1 MSSTTDNARK
11 IIVTQALPYANA
23 SLHLGHILEAVQTD
37 IWSRFQ
43 NKSGNECLFFC
54 ADDTHGTP
62 VMLKAKELGK
72 SPEDLIKEVQR
83 DHEETYKLYD
93 INFTNYH
100 TTHSDENKKYS
111 EQIYLKAKENDL
123 ITRRTINQL
132 YDVSES
138 MFLSDR
144 FVKGTC
150 PKCGSTDQYGDGCTK
165 CGATY
170 HVSELKNPVSA
181 ISGTK
186 PVNKESE
193 HIFFDLPKKLDTLKE
208 FLATANLQ
216 KPITNKLSEWVNDDL
231 QQWDIS
237 RDAPYFGFK
246 IPEEDNKYFY
256 VWLDAP
262 IGYIASIDNW
272 ATRNNK
278 DMDLLWSAN
287 SNYEI
292 YHFIGKDI
300 SYFHG
305 LFWPALLSASDL
317 RLPDGIFVHGF
328 LTINGEKMSKSKGTG
343 ILAKEFAKLCDP
355 ETLRY
360 YFAAK
365 LNDKVEDI
373 DLNFEDYV
381 QRINSDL
388 VGKYLNIASRCSSF
402 IEKNSNEL
410 SDTFDNDLLEEA
422 IKQKENIK
430 ECFES
435 RNYSKAIRLIMDIAD
450 LTNKYINDNTP
461 WKKDTKEAAHI
472 ATTALNVFNI
482 LTIYLSP
489 IIPNI
494 TKGAFK
500 FLNQDSQSFNDVELL
515 LKNKINKYKPL
526 LKRLEPI
533 TIPEE
538 IPMSD
543 EENYINIDQ
552 FAEIDLRVAEI
563 KAASHVDG
571 ADKLLQLTLDVGDLG
586 ERNVF
591 AGIKKAYDPE
601 SLVGKM
607 VILVSNLAPRK
618 MKFGLSEGMVLA
630 SSDDEGIYL
639 ISPDS
644 GATPGLRVK

>member
-1 MSSTTDNARK
+1 
-11 IIVTQALPYANA
+11 
-23 SLHLGHILEAVQTD
+23 
-37 IWSRFQ
+37 
-43 NKSGNECLFFC
+43 
-54 ADDTHGTP
+54 
-62 VMLKAKELGK
+62 MLKAKELGK

-123 ITRRTINQL
+123 ISRRTINQL
-132 YDVSES
+132 YDESES

-144 FVKGTC
+144 FVKGAC
-150 PKCGSTDQYGDGCTK
+150 PKCEATDQYGDGCTK

-170 HVSELKNPVSA
+170 DVSELKKPVSA

-186 PVNKESE
+186 PINKESE

-208 FLATANLQ
+208 FLSTANLQ

-278 DMDLLWSAN
+278 DMNLLWSAN

-343 ILAKEFAKLCDP
+343 ILAKEFAELCDP

-410 SDTFDNDLLEEA
+410 SDTCDNDLLEEA
-422 IKQKENIK
+422 IKQKGDIE

-482 LTIYLSP
+482 LSIYLSP
-489 IIPNI
+489 VIPNI
-494 TKGAFK
+494 TNEAFK
-500 FLNQDSQSFNDVELL
+500 FLNQDRQSFDDAELL
-515 LKNKINKYKPL
+515 LKNNINKYKPL

-533 TIPEE
+533 IIPEE
-538 IPMSD
+538 KPMSN

-552 FAEIDLRVAEI
+552 FAEVDLRVAKI
-563 KAASHVDG
+563 KDASHVDG

-601 SLVGKM
+601 TLVGKM
-607 VILVSNLAPRK
+607 VILVSNLAPRQ

-630 SSDDEGIYL
+630 SSDNDGIYL

>member
-132 YDVSES
+132 YDESES

-150 PKCGSTDQYGDGCTK
+150 PKCGATDQYGDGCTK

-170 HVSELKNPVSA
+170 DVSELKNPVSA

-410 SDTFDNDLLEEA
+410 SDSFDNDLLEEA

-533 TIPEE
+533 IIPEE
-538 IPMSD
+538 KPMSD

-591 AGIKKAYDPE
+591 AGIKKAYDPD

>member
-132 YDVSES
+132 YDESES

-150 PKCGSTDQYGDGCTK
+150 PKCGATDQYGDGCTK

-170 HVSELKNPVSA
+170 DVSELKNPVSA

-365 LNDKVEDI
+365 LNDRVEDI

-410 SDTFDNDLLEEA
+410 SDSFDNDLLEEA

-533 TIPEE
+533 IIPEE
-538 IPMSD
+538 KPMSD

-630 SSDDEGIYL
+630 SSNDEGIYL